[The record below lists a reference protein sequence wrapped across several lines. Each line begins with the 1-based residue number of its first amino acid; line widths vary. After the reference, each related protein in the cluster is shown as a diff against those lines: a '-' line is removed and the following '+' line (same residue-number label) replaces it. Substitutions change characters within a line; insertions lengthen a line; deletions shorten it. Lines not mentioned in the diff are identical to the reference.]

1 MKDYKLKR
9 RNLRASH
16 TLGWSWC
23 DTSFFFWTFF
33 IPVCYMKGGK
43 DEEKKEE
50 PYYIGFEEDAR
61 MWGLQ
66 TSAGEKI

>member
-1 MKDYKLKR
+1 
-9 RNLRASH
+9 
-16 TLGWSWC
+16 
-23 DTSFFFWTFF
+23 
-33 IPVCYMKGGK
+33 MKGGR